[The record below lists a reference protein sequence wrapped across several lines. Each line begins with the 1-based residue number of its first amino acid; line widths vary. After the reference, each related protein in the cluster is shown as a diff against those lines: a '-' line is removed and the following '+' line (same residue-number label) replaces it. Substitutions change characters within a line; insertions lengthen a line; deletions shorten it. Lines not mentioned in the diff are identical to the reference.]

1 MEQLKMYRL
10 PAAPID
16 YTLPEHYTI
25 SGYRDETDRAAWC
38 ECCKND
44 LLADNAGES
53 EYVSII
59 ENIRCINQ
67 TEDVFF
73 LDYNGEHIGT
83 VTAYLDDKQVG
94 HIHMVGLRPEHRGQ
108 GLSKV
113 LVRLALHH
121 LEEKHPKIV
130 ELTTDEW
137 RRTAIRSYLHEG
149 FQPVE
154 YDIGM
159 QDRWELVLEDIGVE
173 SADMLYDDG
182 TPFRTV
188 FRRSKAPKV
197 RFGVL
202 GAGRGKC
209 MMDYCAK
216 AGNAQLVAV
225 CDKSP
230 ARLAEARKLY
240 QGDITFYD
248 DFEKFLEH
256 DMDCVVLANYANEH
270 APYAIRCLNAGKH
283 VLSEVLPVQTL
294 KEAVEL
300 IETVERTG
308 KIYAYAENY
317 CYMPAP
323 RKMKQLYRAGA
334 LGSFEYGEGEYMH
347 NCEPEWHRLTW
358 GDPNHWRNTMSAFY
372 YCTHSVGPLLHL
384 TGLRPVRVTG
394 FEAPFNARMER
405 MGAKAGPFGVEMV
418 TLENGAFIKS
428 LHGVGPSR
436 SSIWFSVYGSKGR
449 MESAREDANHGYVT
463 TLYTNCDSNEGD
475 NWWCPG
481 ETDPSDGISKAA
493 EDFGHGSSDYYIMY
507 HMVQKIRGN
516 RNADTIDV
524 YEAMDMFLPGMFAY
538 RSVLQG
544 GIPMDIP
551 DFRDPAVRQQYR
563 NDTQCT
569 DPKMAGDQWIPSYSQ
584 GNPDIP
590 QETYGY
596 LASIPE
602 NEENNRAYRKKH
614 SAAK

>member
-10 PAAPID
+10 PAAPMD

-38 ECCKND
+38 ECCKNG

-94 HIHMVGLRPEHRGQ
+94 HIHMVGLRPEHRGK
-108 GLSKV
+108 GLSKI

-121 LEEKHPKIV
+121 LEKKHPKIV

-137 RRTAIRSYLHEG
+137 RRAAIRSYLNEG

-209 MMDYCAK
+209 MMDYCTK

-230 ARLAEARKLY
+230 ARLAEARNLY

>member
-10 PAAPID
+10 PAAPMD
-16 YTLPEHYTI
+16 YTLPEQYTI

-38 ECCKND
+38 ECCKNG

-53 EYVSII
+53 EYVSFI

-83 VTAYLDDKQVG
+83 VTAYLDEKQIG
-94 HIHMVGLRPEHRGQ
+94 HIHMVGLRPEHRGK

-159 QDRWELVLEDIGVE
+159 QDRWEIVLEDIGVE

-188 FRRSKAPKV
+188 YRRSKAPKV

-372 YCTHSVGPLLHL
+372 YCTHSVGPLLHI
-384 TGLRPVRVTG
+384 TGMRPVRVTG

-569 DPKMAGDQWIPSYSQ
+569 DPKSAGDQWIPSYSM

-602 NEENNRAYRKKH
+602 NEENNRSYRKKH
-614 SAAK
+614 CAAE

>member
-10 PAAPID
+10 PAAPMD
-16 YTLPEHYTI
+16 YTLPEHYTV

-38 ECCKND
+38 ECCKNG

-94 HIHMVGLRPEHRGQ
+94 HIHMVGLRPEHRGK
-108 GLSKV
+108 GLSKI
-113 LVRLALHH
+113 LVRLALRH
-121 LEEKHPKIV
+121 LEEKHPKIT

-137 RRTAIRSYLHEG
+137 RRTAIRSYLNEG

-209 MMDYCAK
+209 MMDYCTK

-230 ARLAEARKLY
+230 ARLAEARNLY

-248 DFEKFLEH
+248 DFETFLEH

-493 EDFGHGSSDYYIMY
+493 ENFGHGSSDYYIMY

-551 DFRDPAVRQQYR
+551 DFRDPAVRQKYR

>member
-10 PAAPID
+10 PAAPMD

-38 ECCKND
+38 ECCKNG

-94 HIHMVGLRPEHRGQ
+94 HIHMVGLRPEHRGK
-108 GLSKV
+108 GLSKI

-121 LEEKHPKIV
+121 LEKKHPKIV

-137 RRTAIRSYLHEG
+137 RRAAIRSYLNEG

-209 MMDYCAK
+209 MMDYCTK

-230 ARLAEARKLY
+230 ARLAEARNLY

-493 EDFGHGSSDYYIMY
+493 ENFGHGSSDYYIMY